1 LYLKFKANKSPQL
14 AQAIR
19 GRDPRL
25 KLAPAIRP
33 RRERPPIISATNQ
46 LVIPNQRLPAP

>member
-14 AQAIR
+14 AQAAAAI
-19 GRDPRL
+19 RL

-33 RRERPPIISATNQ
+33 RRERPPIISAINQ